1 MTDLSSLPRPVVI
14 AEPDYEVILSD
25 RIAGLKARLA
35 DRGIE
40 WDTSDLLSDPGRIQ
54 AEQEAAEEMR
64 LRTAVNDAYRQT
76 LLYFSEGAA
85 LDHLAAFYDV
95 SRMAGETD
103 ERLKTRVEL
112 AIKGRSTGGPKERYQ
127 LIAMSAD
134 LRVSWAEPY
143 RTGRSPVIHVAVFS
157 TEADGVASAGLLD
170 LVRSAL
176 ASSAGQLVND
186 TIIVEAA
193 VQRVV
198 DLEADIWLL
207 PDADEAVIAQA
218 EAALR
223 AAWLSER
230 RLGRDLTQSWWV
242 ARLMMSGV
250 QRVEPVTTGTIDAL
264 PAEAIAI
271 GAIKLNLRGRAY

>member
-14 AEPDYEVILSD
+14 AEPDYELILSD

-35 DRGIE
+35 ERGIE
-40 WDTSDLLSDPGRIQ
+40 WDTSALLSDPGRIQ

-64 LRTAVNDAYRQT
+64 LRAAVNDAYRQT
-76 LLYFSEGAA
+76 LLYFAEGVP

-112 AIKGRSTGGPKERYQ
+112 AIRGRSTGGPKERYQ

-134 LRVSWAEPY
+134 LRVAWAEPY
-143 RTGRSPVIHVAVFS
+143 RIGRSPVIHVAVFS
-157 TEADGVASAGLLD
+157 TELNGVASAALLD
-170 LVRSAL
+170 LVRAAL
-176 ASSAGQLVND
+176 TADSGQLVND

-223 AAWLSER
+223 SAWLSER

-250 QRVEPVTTGTIDAL
+250 QRVEPVTTGTIEAL
-264 PAEAIAI
+264 PTEAIAI